1 MMVKKK
7 TKKTTPAAPKAATP
21 AKPKAVTIP
30 PNPTRTYGATV
41 FSVVTDNRSKV
52 ADLVGSHGFRVFR
65 EDADGFHLYADAI
78 AFASYKA

>member
-7 TKKTTPAAPKAATP
+7 TKKTTPAAPKAA
-21 AKPKAVTIP
+21 TIP

-65 EDADGFHLYADAI
+65 EDADGFHLHADAI
-78 AFASYKA
+78 AYASYKA